1 MIIKMYLIFT
11 WSHTVSL
18 HLLKPTAI
26 HVDTLHQCITSDT
39 RLALKTLFS
48 RAAAS
53 SDGED
58 WGLGRGRLHLSPGR
72 PYRDWVAEL
81 AWHLNSLLLR
91 PELYQLFLLLWEQPV
106 VNLSASV
113 WCGKKREAF
122 KSQVRIPAAYL
133 GLPEFIQELHLPHST
148 PFRKRGWC
156 PAWNHRDICICNLAH
171 KKLLHTLAQKCSE
184 ET

>member
-1 MIIKMYLIFT
+1 MYLIFT

-18 HLLKPTAI
+18 HLLKPTVI

-39 RLALKTLFS
+39 YLTLKTLFS

-91 PELYQLFLLLWEQPV
+91 PKLYQLFLLLWEQPV

-122 KSQVRIPAAYL
+122 KSQVRMPAAYL
-133 GLPEFIQELHLPHST
+133 GLPEFMPRASSSPVYTFQETGMMPSLES
-148 PFRKRGWC
+148 
-156 PAWNHRDICICNLAH
+156 
-171 KKLLHTLAQKCSE
+171 
-184 ET
+184 